1 MSGQQAVYCLT
12 GRGRMAVLLVDTL
25 LNRNLNRNPNRN
37 PNPLTAGRR
46 SHIRPVPHGYDQRTC
61 CGSSP
66 PASRQYVPVSL
77 SPAPHGQASF
87 WPQAHPDT
95 PRIPM
100 PSRGLC
106 QRTGIDPGLCIF
118 HSPPQYLREST
129 SKPYPTGRR
138 PPDSLEV
145 FPRVHPPTPQNGS
158 NPDRR
163 STSHGRIARS

>member
-1 MSGQQAVYCLT
+1 
-12 GRGRMAVLLVDTL
+12 MAVLLVDTL
-25 LNRNLNRNPNRN
+25 LNRNLNRNLNRIPNRN

-66 PASRQYVPVSL
+66 PASRQYVPASL

-106 QRTGIDPGLCIF
+106 QRTGIDPGLCILSSRHNMIPF
-118 HSPPQYLREST
+118 LNLLDKRFQSR
-129 SKPYPTGRR
+129 
-138 PPDSLEV
+138 EV
-145 FPRVHPPTPQNGS
+145 FQRPSQNRTCGFPTYGS
-158 NPDRR
+158 SVTFTNRHLSP
-163 STSHGRIARS
+163 